1 MAMTT
6 DVQTFR
12 SGRVMA
18 YLWTGILAGPL
29 AWALD
34 EGIGYSLVPH
44 ACSTGHEYVLHVTS
58 ALCLLIAAVAFLIA
72 FRMFVLVPPSSTED
86 GGDPISR
93 SRFMAIAGMISS
105 AVFFMVMI
113 AEAVP
118 RFILSACD

>member
-18 YLWTGILAGPL
+18 YLWTGILAAPI

-44 ACSTGHEYVLHVTS
+44 ACSTGHGYVLHVTS
-58 ALCLLIAAVAFLIA
+58 ALCLLVAAVAFLIA
-72 FRMFVLVPPSSTED
+72 FRMFILVPPSSTED
-86 GGDPISR
+86 GGDPSSR

-113 AEAVP
+113 AEAIP